1 MKTVMKTT
9 LKTVGITSVR
19 VLLAALALGAAAAS
33 AQTLFKSTLPDG
45 KVVYGDKPAPGAVK
59 VEETRPDTSKKGVG
73 PGTSAK
79 DQAAREAEALKRIE
93 KERAKGQSAT
103 DSNVQAAEQA
113 WRDAEAA
120 KAAGAEPLPG
130 ERIGTAG
137 GKSRLTDAYFERQ
150 KKLED
155 AVTNASRNLDRA
167 RSGK

>member
-1 MKTVMKTT
+1 MSLSMRI
-9 LKTVGITSVR
+9 LIAGSW
-19 VLLAALALGAAAAS
+19 LAVAALGAGSAA

-59 VEETRPDTSKKGVG
+59 VEETKPDTSKKGVG

-79 DQAAREAEALKRIE
+79 DTAARETEALKRIE
-93 KERAKGQSAT
+93 QERAKGQAAGG
-103 DSNVQAAEQA
+103 NVQAAEQA
-113 WRDAEAA
+113 LRDAEAA

-137 GKSRLTDAYFERQ
+137 GKSRLTEAYFERQ

-155 AVTNASRNLDRA
+155 AVSSARRNLDQA